1 MGFFDVLKRLL
12 PHASHPHATDES
24 RRRIRAAWG
33 LDDDDT
39 TDEGTGAEHT
49 SAAAMTAGSIA
60 SVYDRAQ
67 WQKRLRKILDE
78 LPDSQPQWHDLITDA
93 HALQLE
99 PDWIADREREEFAFL
114 IRRAVAHQVISEDD
128 HHKLDLAR
136 KLIGMPEAEAEKALH
151 AIMAE
156 AAAFFGAPVKD
167 EA

>member
-1 MGFFDVLKRLL
+1 MGFFKALKRLL
-12 PHASHPHATDES
+12 PHASHAHATDES
-24 RRRIRAAWG
+24 RQRIRAAWG

-39 TDEGTGAEHT
+39 TDEGRGADHA
-49 SAAAMTAGSIA
+49 SAATMTAGSVA
-60 SVYDRAQ
+60 SIYDRAQ
-67 WQKRLRKILDE
+67 WQKRLRKILDD

-99 PDWIADREREEFAFL
+99 PDWIADRQREEFAFI
-114 IRRAVAHQVISEDD
+114 IRRAVADQVISEDD

-136 KLIGMPEAEAEKALH
+136 RLIGMPEAEAEVALH

-167 EA
+167 DT